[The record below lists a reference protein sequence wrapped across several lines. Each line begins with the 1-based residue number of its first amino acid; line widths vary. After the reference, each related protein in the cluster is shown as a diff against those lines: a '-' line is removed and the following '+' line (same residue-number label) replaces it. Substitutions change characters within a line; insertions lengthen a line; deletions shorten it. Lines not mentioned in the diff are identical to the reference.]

1 MTTGISETF
10 NKGADG
16 WSLNGDVESSGWDSK
31 GGDPGGYLS
40 WVDAAT
46 GADSYYQAATKFL
59 GNKLSF
65 YGGTL
70 SYDILDTGN
79 GYTAYDVKIVG
90 DGFTLEYTNPKDA
103 GFPNPNVWSAASV
116 KLVAA
121 DFVDTAT
128 GAAPSVA
135 EMKHV
140 MGDITQL
147 DIRAEY
153 VVGPESGGLDN
164 VLLKPPSTAVAHA
177 LLGTHAHWGGIFS

>member
-116 KLVAA
+116 KMVAA

-128 GAAPSVA
+128 GAAPSIA